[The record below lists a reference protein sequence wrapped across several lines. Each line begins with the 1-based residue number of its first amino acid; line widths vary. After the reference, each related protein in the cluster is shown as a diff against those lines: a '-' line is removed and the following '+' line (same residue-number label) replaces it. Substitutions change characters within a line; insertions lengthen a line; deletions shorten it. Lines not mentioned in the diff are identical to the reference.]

1 MAYEAPL
8 EKHPVNIREVV
19 LGEGEKIKKIGG
31 ENTFPFHVFEGS
43 LPNPPGLALEFL
55 DMQPENW
62 PTWVIEPF
70 QDVVSDPLEWA
81 RKGAE
86 EYGAEI
92 LCLRLLS
99 TDPMGQD
106 ASPQEAAKTVRKIV
120 DSLNIPLIVLGTGAE
135 DKDLKVLIEVAR
147 ACSGK
152 NLLLGPILKGNY
164 QKIARA
170 ALEHGHAIV
179 AQASMDANL
188 TKELNIAL
196 CKFFPPEKIVV
207 DPTSSALGY
216 GMEYTFSIIE
226 SIKQFGLVDKDNMMQ
241 MPIFADI
248 GIECW
253 RTKEAKLNKD
263 QGVLW
268 EAFTGMTFLLAGANL
283 LVLRHPE
290 ALSLLKNMISS

>member
-1 MAYEAPL
+1 VKKA
-8 EKHPVNIREVV
+8 
-19 LGEGEKIKKIGG
+19 KKIGG
-31 ENTFPFHVFEGS
+31 ENTFPLHFFEGS
-43 LPNPPGLALEFL
+43 LPNPPGLGLEVL

-62 PTWVIEPF
+62 PTWALDPF
-70 QDVVSDPLEWA
+70 EDVVSDPVEWA
-81 RKGAE
+81 KKGVE

-99 TDPMGQD
+99 TDPMGMD
-106 ASPQEAAKTVRKIV
+106 VAPEEAAKTVRKVV
-120 DSLNIPLIVLGTGAE
+120 DSLNIPLIVLGDGSGRQGLE
-135 DKDLKVLIEVAR
+135 SFDR
-147 ACSGK
+147 GCPGMSGK
-152 NLLLGPILKGNY
+152 NLLLGPALKGNY
-164 QKIARA
+164 QEIAKA

-253 RTKEAKLNKD
+253 
-263 QGVLW
+263 
-268 EAFTGMTFLLAGANL
+268 
-283 LVLRHPE
+283 
-290 ALSLLKNMISS
+290 KNQRGKGEVKTRVCSGKQPPA

>member
-1 MAYEAPL
+1 MTYEAPL

-19 LGEGEKIKKIGG
+19 LGEGEKARKIGG
-31 ENTFPFHVFEGS
+31 ENTFPFHSFEGF
-43 LPNPPGLALEFL
+43 LPNPPGLALEVL
-55 DMQPENW
+55 DMQPQNW
-62 PTWVIEPF
+62 APWVLEPF
-70 QDVVSDPLEWA
+70 KDVASDPVDWA
-81 RKGAE
+81 KKCVE

-99 TDPMGQD
+99 TDPMGTD
-106 ASPQEAAKTVRKIV
+106 AAPEDAAKTVRKVV
-120 DSLNIPLIVLGTGAE
+120 DSLNVPLIVLGTGTE
-135 DKDLKVLIEVAR
+135 DKDSKVLIEIAR

-152 NLLLGPILKGNY
+152 NLLLGPALKGNY
-164 QKIARA
+164 NEIAKA

-241 MPIFADI
+241 MPVFSDVAA
-248 GIECW
+248 ECW
-253 RTKEAKLNKD
+253 RTKEARESEE
-263 QGVLW
+263 QGILW
-268 EAFTGMTFLLAGANL
+268 EATTCMTFLLAGANL
-283 LVLRHPE
+283 LVLRHPK
-290 ALSLLKNMISS
+290 ALRLIKKMTSS